1 MYRQGAYGA
10 LFICVKV
17 ADVEVVLAVF
27 KVVESIW
34 ACDALPI
41 TAGRVYNQKSFSF
54 RFRAMLLSDLPS
66 GQAATIERVED
77 RAVTDAIAT
86 RLRDLGF
93 VAGEPVKVVARG
105 LIGADPLVVQIGFT
119 RFALRRAEA
128 ARVIV
133 QIAA

>member
-1 MYRQGAYGA
+1 
-10 LFICVKV
+10 
-17 ADVEVVLAVF
+17 
-27 KVVESIW
+27 
-34 ACDALPI
+34 
-41 TAGRVYNQKSFSF
+41 
-54 RFRAMLLSDLPS
+54 MLLSDLPS

-77 RAVTDAIAT
+77 RTVVDTIAA

-93 VAGEPVKVVARG
+93 VPGEPVRVVARG

-133 QIAA
+133 QVAA